1 MSGLL
6 SSKPWLQAIKRKWQ
20 IYRLADPAFRF
31 MFEPA
36 PTDEWVALDCQTT
49 GLDPRKDEIISIEA
63 VRISSNRIMTS
74 ERLEL
79 LVRPERGVSAESVRF
94 HQLREQDLADGLP
107 ADEAM
112 KRLMHF
118 IGSRPLVG
126 YYLEFDLAM
135 VERTIRPLLGIGL
148 PQPRIEVSSLYYD
161 YKLTLLPSHRQ
172 HGVPYIDLHFATIM
186 DDLDLPQAVAHE
198 PLNAAPRAPLASPKI
213 RLLQGVA

>member
-6 SSKPWLQAIKRKWQ
+6 SSKPWLQALKRKWQ
-20 IYRLADPAFRF
+20 LYRLADPTFRF

-49 GLDPRKDEIISIEA
+49 GLDLRKDEIISIEA
-63 VRISSNRIMTS
+63 VRINGNRIMTS

-148 PQPRIEVSSLYYD
+148 PQPRIEVSGLYYD
-161 YKLTLLPSHRQ
+161 YKLSLLPSHRQ

-198 PLNAAPRAPLASPKI
+198 PLNDAVRAALAFVKL
-213 RLLQGVA
+213 RQLQGVA